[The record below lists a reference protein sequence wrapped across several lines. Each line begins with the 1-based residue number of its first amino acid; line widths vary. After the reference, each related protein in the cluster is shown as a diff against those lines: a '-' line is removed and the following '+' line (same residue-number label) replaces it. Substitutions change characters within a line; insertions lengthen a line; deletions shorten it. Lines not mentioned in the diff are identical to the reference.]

1 MCGFLNKEEE
11 TQDLR
16 KPGNSGGR
24 IIYFVRKKNL
34 LQNL

>member
-1 MCGFLNKEEE
+1 MCDFLNKEEE
-11 TQDLR
+11 NEDL
-16 KPGNSGGR
+16 KKSGNSRGR